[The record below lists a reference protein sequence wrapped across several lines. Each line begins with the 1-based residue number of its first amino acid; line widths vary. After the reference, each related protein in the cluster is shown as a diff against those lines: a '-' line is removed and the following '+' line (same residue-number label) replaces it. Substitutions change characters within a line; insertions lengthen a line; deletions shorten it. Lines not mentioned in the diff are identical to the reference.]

1 MTGTKPQLPELPH
14 RLLLD
19 ERQHLELTGIREVLR
34 FDEARVA
41 LRSTRGVVLIS
52 GSGLKLRTLTPEDG
66 RVVVDGSIDAV
77 GYAEDR
83 RRGSLRKKLF
93 G

>member
-34 FDEARVA
+34 FDETRVA
-41 LRSTRGVVLIS
+41 LRSTRGVVLTYRCQ
-52 GSGLKLRTLTPEDG
+52 K
-66 RVVVDGSIDAV
+66 
-77 GYAEDR
+77 DR
-83 RRGSLRKKLF
+83 LLPHT
-93 G
+93 